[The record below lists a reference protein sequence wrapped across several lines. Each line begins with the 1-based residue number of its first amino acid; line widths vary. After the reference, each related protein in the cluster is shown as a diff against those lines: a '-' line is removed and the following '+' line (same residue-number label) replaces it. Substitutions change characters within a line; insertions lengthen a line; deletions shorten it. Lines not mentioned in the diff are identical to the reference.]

1 MWLSIDD
8 NASQHVR
15 IMTRTCTRVNNW
27 FDEWQMRIYEV
38 ILSIVTLL

>member
-8 NASQHVR
+8 DASQHVR
-15 IMTRTCTRVNNW
+15 IMTRAFTRVNKW